1 MLYLWEEDLWHFERR
16 GGLWGMFS
24 KVKRNAGLEM
34 KLLVCGTRGYT
45 KGITGALDTYYA
57 EHLAA
62 NGNANPLE
70 IIEGCC
76 PDSADVIAEKFAK
89 DNGLKIHHYPASS
102 GTYLKRNVEMVNA
115 CDKALCFWNGYSYG
129 SAHAI
134 AQAEMAG
141 KPVKIVK
148 VMK

>member
-1 MLYLWEEDLWHFERR
+1 MLP
-16 GGLWGMFS
+16 
-24 KVKRNAGLEM
+24 KVKGHEGFEM
-34 KLLVCGTRGYT
+34 KVLVCGTRGYT

-62 NGNANPLE
+62 NGKDCPLE

-76 PDSADVIAEKFAK
+76 PDSADAMAEKFAK
-89 DNGLKIHHYPASS
+89 DNDLKIHHYPANS

-115 CDKALCFWNGYSYG
+115 CDKVIAFWNGYSYG
-129 SAHAI
+129 TAHAI
-134 AQAEMAG
+134 AQGEMAG

-148 VMK
+148 VVK